1 MKIIIAFQPLIPFL
15 VCQHQG
21 TFVFQELVLR
31 LTEVEEYTAICKA
44 IEIDFKQISLDN
56 YGHYFLRK
64 LFEKMPSELVKMFIP
79 TINNSFVELS
89 TSKNGVFIVQCVLKG
104 LSLI

>member
-1 MKIIIAFQPLIPFL
+1 MTQYKCEYIYTKIAVNIVRF
-15 VCQHQG
+15 VCS
-21 TFVFQELVLR
+21 FR